1 MPLPRVRI
9 AYHSQCAKP
18 LLGKRTA
25 SRYGGR
31 RPLTAKEQSKGDVAL
46 ISVHPVHVQKI
57 MSGEKNL
64 EFRRIW
70 PMREIETLVVY
81 ATHPEQRL
89 AAIVQV
95 AGVVRASK
103 TALWQVASAERG
115 GITRQALFDYLQG
128 RELGVAIRLGERVD
142 LGSGVLHRPITSSQ
156 PFKMR
161 NCAMQGWSRPRL
173 RFLLS

>member
-1 MPLPRVRI
+1 MT
-9 AYHSQCAKP
+9 S
-18 LLGKRTA
+18 
-25 SRYGGR
+25 
-31 RPLTAKEQSKGDVAL
+31 SKTSFAFEGDVAL
-46 ISVHPVHVQKI
+46 ISVHPVHVEKI

-70 PMREIETLVVY
+70 PTREIETLVVY

-103 TALWQVASAERG
+103 TALWQVASAEGG

-128 RELGVAIRLGERVD
+128 RDLGVAIRLGERVD
-142 LGSGVLHRPITSSQ
+142 LGSGVLPKNLFDASFRPPQS
-156 PFKMR
+156 FR
-161 NCAMQGWSRPRL
+161 YLSRTEKAKVSA
-173 RFLLS
+173 LLKAAG